1 MKLSYPAL
9 IAGLLVLSCCQL
21 TLPALAQQPNKQP
34 EEKVYEPKDVDR
46 RAKILRKS
54 EPQYTEQAKKNHT
67 SGFVLLQVVLKGSGE
82 VGEIKV
88 IRDLPDGLTEECIKA
103 AREIKFEPALKD
115 GNPVSQYLRLQYT
128 FNSD

>member
-1 MKLSYPAL
+1 MKLSHPTL
-9 IAGLLVLSCCQL
+9 IVGLLVLFVGQL
-21 TLPALAQQPNKQP
+21 PFAAFGQQSTKQA

-54 EPQYTEQAKKNHT
+54 EPQYTEQARKNHT
-67 SGFVLLQVVLKGSGE
+67 SGFVLLQIVLKGSGE

-115 GNPVSQYLRLQYT
+115 GNAVSQYLRMQYT

>member
-1 MKLSYPAL
+1 MKLSNPTL
-9 IAGLLVLSCCQL
+9 IVGLLVLFVGQL
-21 TLPALAQQPNKQP
+21 PFVALAQQSTKQP

-54 EPQYTEQAKKNHT
+54 EPQYTEQARKNHT
-67 SGFVLLQVVLKGSGE
+67 SGFVLLQIVLKGSGE

-115 GNPVSQYLRLQYT
+115 GNAVSQYLRMQYT

>member
-1 MKLSYPAL
+1 MKLSHPTL
-9 IAGLLVLSCCQL
+9 IAGLLVLFVGQL
-21 TLPALAQQPNKQP
+21 PFAAFGQQSTKQP

-54 EPQYTEQAKKNHT
+54 EPQYTEQARKNHT
-67 SGFVLLQVVLKGSGE
+67 SGFVLLQIVLKGSGE

-115 GNPVSQYLRLQYT
+115 GNAVSQYLRMQYT